1 MREKIGETWCQIEIY
16 NEYLRKIA
24 ELLTQIHT
32 VEKMQYKAETEL
44 AMLKDQKDDSSKM
57 QYQNR
62 LLSTKEQCEA
72 RLSDMLEQLSLVQAL
87 KEELEREVP
96 LLRSGR

>member
-44 AMLKDQKDDSSKM
+44 AMLEDQKDDSSKI

-62 LLSTKEQCEA
+62 LLSTKEQCEE

>member
-44 AMLKDQKDDSSKM
+44 AMLEDQKDDSSKI